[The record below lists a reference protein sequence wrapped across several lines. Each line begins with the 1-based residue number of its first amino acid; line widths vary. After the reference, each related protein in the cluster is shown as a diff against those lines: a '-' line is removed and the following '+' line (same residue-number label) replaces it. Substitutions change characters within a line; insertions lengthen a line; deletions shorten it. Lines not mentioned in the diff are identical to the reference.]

1 MQKKTTINNF
11 NYQATNY
18 TQAWVRHT
26 GWTTDS
32 TAAAAFVVER
42 AETAGNEIDL
52 QIDLLVMRREALAA
66 AAALLGE
73 DEGSDEEEDEDD
85 EEEEDGDSY
94 GDLVRFEVEKI

>member
-1 MQKKTTINNF
+1 
-11 NYQATNY
+11 
-18 TQAWVRHT
+18 
-26 GWTTDS
+26 
-32 TAAAAFVVER
+32 VVER

-85 EEEEDGDSY
+85 EEVEEDGWD
-94 GDLVRFEVEKI
+94 GDVVRFEVEKNMHFKSKINFIIFIYF